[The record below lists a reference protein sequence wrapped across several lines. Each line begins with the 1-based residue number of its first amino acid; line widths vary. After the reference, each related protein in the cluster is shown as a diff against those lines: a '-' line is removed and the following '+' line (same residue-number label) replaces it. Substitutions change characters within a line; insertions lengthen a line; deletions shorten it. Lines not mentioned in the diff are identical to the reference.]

1 MMPMG
6 AKENQ
11 TKQDRSEQ
19 EGGNGDSISLA
30 TGDEREDWVQD
41 NSVSQSL
48 TLLRT
53 IRITKKN
60 NSCQEHIPGST
71 AFSFA
76 ILRTRRDN
84 DQSVKVLILA

>member
-1 MMPMG
+1 MS
-6 AKENQ
+6 KI
-11 TKQDRSEQ
+11 T
-19 EGGNGDSISLA
+19 
-30 TGDEREDWVQD
+30 
-41 NSVSQSL
+41 VSQSL

-53 IRITKKN
+53 IRITKN

-71 AFSFA
+71 AFPFA